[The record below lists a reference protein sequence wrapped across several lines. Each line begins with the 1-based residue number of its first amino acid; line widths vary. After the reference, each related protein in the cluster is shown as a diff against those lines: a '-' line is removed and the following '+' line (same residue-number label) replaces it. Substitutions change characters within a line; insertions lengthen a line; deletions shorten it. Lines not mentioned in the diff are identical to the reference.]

1 MDRVSGRSLQAFSTL
16 SQSCAI
22 AAMTAKQLAMRV
34 QLFGIG
40 DVVKAMLLAKGK
52 TLSGRRDPRPA
63 MLAEF

>member
-1 MDRVSGRSLQAFSTL
+1 M